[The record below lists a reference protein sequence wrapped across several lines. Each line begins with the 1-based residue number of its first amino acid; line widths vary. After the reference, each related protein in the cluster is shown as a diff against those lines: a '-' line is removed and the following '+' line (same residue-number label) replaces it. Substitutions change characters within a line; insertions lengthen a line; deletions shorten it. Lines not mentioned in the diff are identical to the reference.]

1 MRRVILG
8 QGVKKIIDFSST
20 SIWLQ
25 NNQLWLLP
33 FLIWELVWK
42 GLALWKAARNNQNYW
57 FVAILIFNTLGV
69 LPIVYIAFFQ
79 KKVR

>member
-1 MRRVILG
+1 M
-8 QGVKKIIDFSST
+8 KKIIDFSST

>member
-1 MRRVILG
+1 
-8 QGVKKIIDFSST
+8 VKKIIDFSST
-20 SIWLQ
+20 SLWLQ

-42 GLALWKAARNNQNYW
+42 GLALWKSARNSQSYW

>member
-42 GLALWKAARNNQNYW
+42 GLALWKSARNSQSYW